1 MRTRAITIAPVP
13 AKGKEAQVLPPPK
26 CVEYL
31 PLSQI
36 TEDIAR
42 PLEARPGK
50 GWWACFAFAFAGLML
65 FGLAVSRTFMKGI
78 GLWGL
83 NNSVGWAFDIT
94 NFVFWVGIGHAGTL
108 ISAVLLLF
116 RQQWRTSIN
125 RSAEAMTIFAG
136 ICAAQFPLIHMGRP
150 WLAFWIFPYFP
161 NQRGPLWVNFRSPL
175 VWDVF
180 AINTRSEEHTSE
192 LQSLRH
198 LVCRLLL

>member
-13 AKGKEAQVLPPPK
+13 AKGKEAQVLPPPE

-116 RQQWRTSIN
+116 RQQWR
-125 RSAEAMTIFAG
+125 
-136 ICAAQFPLIHMGRP
+136 
-150 WLAFWIFPYFP
+150 
-161 NQRGPLWVNFRSPL
+161 
-175 VWDVF
+175 
-180 AINTRSEEHTSE
+180 SEEHTSE
-192 LQSLRH
+192 LQSRLH
-198 LVCRLLL
+198 LVCRLLLEKKKKQ